1 MVGLVEESATMR
13 VTHREEARM
22 RGDDHQQ
29 AGMWSYI
36 APEQRVPADHPL
48 RPIRAM
54 VDTILAELSPAFAPL
69 YSPVGRPSIPPEKLL
84 RALLQQV
91 LYSTRSE
98 RLLMEQLDYNL
109 LFRWFVGL
117 NMDDA
122 VWDPTVFTK
131 NRERLLAGD
140 IAEAFFARVLAQARQ
155 RGLLSDE
162 HFTVDGTLIEAW
174 ASLKSFK
181 RTDAPVEPPDDP
193 GNPTVDFH
201 GERRSNVTHGST
213 TDPDARLVRK
223 AKGHEAKLAYQ
234 GHVLMDNRHGLAVE
248 GCVTRASG
256 YGERAAALEMLGH
269 VATTHRVTV
278 GADKGYDTRD
288 FVEAL
293 RLVQVTPQGSA
304 PGPRSS
310 RRRGEVAEADQ
321 VVDRQAEDEHP
332 VHASPA
338 AMARLAQ
345 QADGLEPA
353 EDLFDALAF
362 PLADSVPGVAGG
374 ALIDRTRP
382 IRGVLR
388 HVRRHLDEPEG
399 LDEVPRVI
407 AFVGPDGDPVRG
419 RHVAEHLQRRGA
431 LPVPARPGDAAL
443 DRQAVAIVHEHVPL
457 IGELGLVALRFA
469 DQPRVGV

>member
-1 MVGLVEESATMR
+1 
-13 VTHREEARM
+13 M

-29 AGMWSYI
+29 AGMWSYL
-36 APEQRVPADHPL
+36 APEQRVPLDHPL

-54 VDTILAELSPAFAPL
+54 VDAILVELSPAFGTL

-84 RALLQQV
+84 RALLLQV

-117 NMDDA
+117 NMDDP
-122 VWDPTVFTK
+122 VWDATVFTK

-140 IAEAFFARVLAQARQ
+140 IAQAFFDRALAQARQ

-181 RTDAPVEPPDDP
+181 RKDAPSEPPDDP

-201 GERRSNVTHGST
+201 GERRSNATHGST
-213 TDPDARLVRK
+213 TDPDARLARR

-234 GHVLMDNRHGLAVE
+234 GHVLMENRHGFAVE

-269 VATTHRVTV
+269 VAVTHRVTV
-278 GADKGYDTRD
+278 AADKGYDTRD

-293 RLVQVTPQGSA
+293 RLLHVTPHVAQNISNRSSAIDRRTTRHAGYGVSQWKRKRVEEIFGWLKTVGLLRKTRHRGRARVSWMFIFGLAAYNLVRIRNLAEA
-304 PGPRSS
+304 PG
-310 RRRGEVAEADQ
+310 
-321 VVDRQAEDEHP
+321 
-332 VHASPA
+332 
-338 AMARLAQ
+338 
-345 QADGLEPA
+345 
-353 EDLFDALAF
+353 
-362 PLADSVPGVAGG
+362 
-374 ALIDRTRP
+374 
-382 IRGVLR
+382 
-388 HVRRHLDEPEG
+388 
-399 LDEVPRVI
+399 
-407 AFVGPDGDPVRG
+407 
-419 RHVAEHLQRRGA
+419 
-431 LPVPARPGDAAL
+431 
-443 DRQAVAIVHEHVPL
+443 
-457 IGELGLVALRFA
+457 
-469 DQPRVGV
+469 